1 MKAEAIEARA
11 ECGSRDCKGDYMG
24 AEYRQKWLSSLGGYV
39 VYRHWFDI
47 EARGVAVERHA
58 TAHKTAVFVCESE
71 AADYCE
77 YRNEMMRKYGT
88 DDVAAIVRPSDE
100 SNRTPREAGI
110 QSDDGCQRSG

>member
-47 EARGVAVERHA
+47 DRVALRSNGMPPHTKQPYLCA
-58 TAHKTAVFVCESE
+58 NPRLQITANT
-71 AADYCE
+71 
-77 YRNEMMRKYGT
+77 GT
-88 DDVAAIVRPSDE
+88 R
-100 SNRTPREAGI
+100 
-110 QSDDGCQRSG
+110 